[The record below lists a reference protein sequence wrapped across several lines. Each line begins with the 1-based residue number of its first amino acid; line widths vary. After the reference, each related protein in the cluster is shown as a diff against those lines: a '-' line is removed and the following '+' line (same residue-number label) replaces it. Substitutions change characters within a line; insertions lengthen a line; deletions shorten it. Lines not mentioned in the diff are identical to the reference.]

1 MWDVRERVMK
11 ISGINNEN
19 MEVTLTKGKIREE
32 TDRRKSKKFLWGCDK
47 AENMRLPSVNV

>member
-19 MEVTLTKGKIREE
+19 MEVTLTKGKMGEE
-32 TDRRKSKKFLWGCDK
+32 TDWRRSKKFLWGCYK
-47 AENMRLPSVNV
+47 AEIMRLPSINV